1 MFKKG
6 VSGRVQY
13 RIYPC
18 AAKHGTERDD
28 GHYNT
33 KRLLMRQA
41 GRKIRKQANNETGVK
56 RLTAGKVD
64 YSKFIDPRYALRTVY
79 QTIHISASLLSL
91 ASLI

>member
-1 MFKKG
+1 M
-6 VSGRVQY
+6 QN
-13 RIYPC
+13 RIYTC

-33 KRLLMRQA
+33 KWLLMRQA
-41 GRKIRKQANNETGVK
+41 GMELRKQANNETGVK
-56 RLTAGKVD
+56 CLTAGKVD